1 MVRYDQICPE
11 GNRLVEHGFRYI
23 DAQQNSADF
32 AFGVADIQS
41 AVVEIFLKR

>member
-1 MVRYDQICPE
+1 MTR
-11 GNRLVEHGFRYI
+11 RLVEHGFRYI
-23 DAQQNSADF
+23 DAKQNSADF